1 MEINSFLTPRQEW
14 DLLLIKK
21 HQLPDDIL
29 VLIPSIGFC
38 DCDLLFVA
46 AAPRGYIVG
55 KDHKAYSL
63 ARSSIAGDE
72 SSLGQS
78 ARAFLAMFWNTF
90 STGFVTPKMMMDQQ
104 LEWS

>member
-46 AAPRGYIVG
+46 AAPQRLYCWE
-55 KDHKAYSL
+55 
-63 ARSSIAGDE
+63 R
-72 SSLGQS
+72 
-78 ARAFLAMFWNTF
+78 
-90 STGFVTPKMMMDQQ
+90 P
-104 LEWS
+104 